1 MSNDRE
7 ILRALA
13 ARVREIADYTEM
25 SELKSQWIDLNG
37 LRSKKPMVLVYPEGA
52 WREIQPATSL
62 ECSDP
67 LLRGWEND
75 LRQRIYTYEKLRSDQ
90 VIEPNFNIGWQMNYS
105 DYGVPMGVEH
115 SGADQ
120 GAYAIKAPITN
131 LDSDLDKLHFR
142 ELSVDREATYQ
153 RVKLAEDL
161 FGDLLTVR
169 IHGCHFWTLGLTW
182 EIIRLIGLENLMMYM
197 YDNPE
202 GLHRLMQFMHDEHAH
217 FVDWHE
223 REGLLSRYQ
232 RYIGSGGMGYT
243 DELPSGEPAPG
254 ESVTCKEMWILGESQ
269 ETVGVSPAMFH
280 EFIFPYQKTLI
291 EKFGLSYYG
300 CCEGVHE
307 RLDDLFT
314 LNNLRGLSVA
324 PWADQKILA
333 ARAGRDYVL
342 WRKPNPTMVCV
353 NFHEQEIR
361 DDIRNTLDLMG
372 DLNLA
377 IVMKDVH
384 TVQNNPERLG
394 RWVEIVREEIQNAS

>member
-25 SELKSQWIDLNG
+25 SELKSQWVELNG

-52 WREIQPATSL
+52 WREIQPASSL

-67 LLRGWEND
+67 LLRGWESD

-115 SGADQ
+115 SDTAQ

-169 IHGCHFWTLGLTW
+169 IHGCHFWTLGMTW
-182 EIIRLIGLENLMMYM
+182 EIIRLLGLENLMMYM

-202 GLHRLMQFMHDEHAH
+202 GLHRLMQFMHDEHTH
-217 FVDWHE
+217 FIDWHE

-232 RYIGSGGMGYT
+232 IYIGSGGMGYT

-254 ESVTCKEMWILGESQ
+254 ESVTCKEMWVLGESQ

-300 CCEGVHE
+300 CCEGVHA
-307 RLDDLFT
+307 RLDDLFQ

-333 ARAGRDYVL
+333 ERAGRDYVL

-353 NFHEQEIR
+353 TFHEQEIR
-361 DDIRNTLDLMG
+361 DDIRNTLSLMG

-384 TVQNNPERLG
+384 TVQNNPERLA
-394 RWVEIVREEIQNAS
+394 RWVEIVREEIENAS